1 VYDKNIQSING
12 SLATVLGNQPTP
24 KMCKVKQIFDDFQVP
39 DIEAEIIRKLQRRGT
54 LDLIKPGWSIA
65 ITAGS
70 RGVANYERIIKTI
83 VDEVKRVGGN
93 PFIIPAMGSHGGGT
107 AEGQKEVLTSYNI
120 TEKTMGCP
128 IRSTMETVQ
137 VGVSEYGM
145 PVYIDKYASE
155 ADGIIVVNR
164 VKPHTSF
171 RGKYESGLLKMITIG
186 LGKERG
192 AETCHS
198 EGFKNMEKNIEA
210 ISREVLRKC
219 RILFGI
225 AMVENAYDETRRI
238 EVIPSDKFFEEEP
251 ILLEEAKKQ
260 MASILINNI
269 DVLIVDEIGKN
280 ISGDGMDPNITGRF
294 SSPYLSGEMNAQ
306 MVVVLDL
313 TKESHG
319 NASGLGMADFSTNRV
334 FGKLDFEQTYI
345 NAFISK
351 DIGSVK
357 LPVIQ
362 PNDGLAIQAAIN
374 SCNCVNYNNP
384 KIIRIKNTAKIS
396 EIYISEA
403 LLEEARANAQIE
415 VLTEPE
421 EMRFD
426 KDRNLF

>member
-1 VYDKNIQSING
+1 MYDKNIQSING

>member
-1 VYDKNIQSING
+1 
-12 SLATVLGNQPTP
+12 
-24 KMCKVKQIFDDFQVP
+24 
-39 DIEAEIIRKLQRRGT
+39 
-54 LDLIKPGWSIA
+54 
-65 ITAGS
+65 
-70 RGVANYERIIKTI
+70 
-83 VDEVKRVGGN
+83 
-93 PFIIPAMGSHGGGT
+93 
-107 AEGQKEVLTSYNI
+107 
-120 TEKTMGCP
+120 
-128 IRSTMETVQ
+128 
-137 VGVSEYGM
+137 
-145 PVYIDKYASE
+145 
-155 ADGIIVVNR
+155 
-164 VKPHTSF
+164 
-171 RGKYESGLLKMITIG
+171 
-186 LGKERG
+186 
-192 AETCHS
+192 
-198 EGFKNMEKNIEA
+198 
-210 ISREVLRKC
+210 
-219 RILFGI
+219 
-225 AMVENAYDETRRI
+225 
-238 EVIPSDKFFEEEP
+238 
-251 ILLEEAKKQ
+251 
-260 MASILINNI
+260 
-269 DVLIVDEIGKN
+269 
-280 ISGDGMDPNITGRF
+280 
-294 SSPYLSGEMNAQ
+294 MNAQ